1 MRKLVASFLALV
13 VVLAPDSASGQISL
27 GAQGNWGDT
36 FDWGVGGRLTV
47 DLSQMGTP
55 LAFFGTYDYFWP
67 EDSDLLD
74 RQYWEI
80 NINAVYAEYIG
91 GPQAQPYAGIG
102 LNIAHTSVKGETL
115 GGLPIDRSETNYGI
129 NALAGFKWKLT
140 RVAPYIEFRY
150 VIEGSRQL
158 VITGGLD
165 LAVAGIP

>member
-1 MRKLVASFLALV
+1 
-13 VVLAPDSASGQISL
+13 
-27 GAQGNWGDT
+27 
-36 FDWGVGGRLTV
+36 
-47 DLSQMGTP
+47 
-55 LAFFGTYDYFWP
+55 
-67 EDSDLLD
+67 
-74 RQYWEI
+74 
-80 NINAVYAEYIG
+80 
-91 GPQAQPYAGIG
+91 